1 MVIRKVKYED
11 IEQIVDIDIKDW
23 KIMYRGIIDDNILKN
38 LDRNKKIEKYK
49 KRYETEKIIV
59 AENNETVL
67 GFCWYD
73 DNIENE
79 KNGADSEIVAIYVD
93 CDNLGNGIGKKMME
107 YVMKEL
113 KNEGK
118 RKMIL
123 WCLEKNENARKF
135 YEKMGGKLVNDEKYF
150 EIEGQKY
157 KEVGYIYN
165 I

>member
-1 MVIRKVKYED
+1 MK
-11 IEQIVDIDIKDW
+11 
-23 KIMYRGIIDDNILKN
+23 
-38 LDRNKKIEKYK
+38 
-49 KRYETEKIIV
+49 
-59 AENNETVL
+59 
-67 GFCWYD
+67 
-73 DNIENE
+73 

-113 KNEGK
+113 KNKGK

-123 WCLEKNENARKF
+123 WCLEENENARKF

>member
-1 MVIRKVKYED
+1 MLIRKVKYED

-59 AENNETVL
+59 AENNGTVL

-79 KNGADSEIVAIYVD
+79 KKRSRFRN
-93 CDNLGNGIGKKMME
+93 CGNICR
-107 YVMKEL
+107 L
-113 KNEGK
+113 
-118 RKMIL
+118 
-123 WCLEKNENARKF
+123 
-135 YEKMGGKLVNDEKYF
+135 
-150 EIEGQKY
+150 
-157 KEVGYIYN
+157 
-165 I
+165 

>member
-1 MVIRKVKYED
+1 MLIRKVKYED

-59 AENNETVL
+59 AENHETVL

-93 CDNLGNGIGKKMME
+93 CDNLGNGI
-107 YVMKEL
+107 
-113 KNEGK
+113 GK

>member
-1 MVIRKVKYED
+1 MLIRKVKYKD

-59 AENNETVL
+59 AENNGTVL

-79 KNGADSEIVAIYVD
+79 KNGGDSEIVAIYVD
-93 CDNLGNGIGKKMME
+93 CDKLGNGIGKKMME

-113 KNEGK
+113 KNKGK

-123 WCLEKNENARKF
+123 WCLEENENARKF

-157 KEVGYIYN
+157 KEVGYIYD

>member
-1 MVIRKVKYED
+1 M
-11 IEQIVDIDIKDW
+11 
-23 KIMYRGIIDDNILKN
+23 
-38 LDRNKKIEKYK
+38 
-49 KRYETEKIIV
+49 
-59 AENNETVL
+59 
-67 GFCWYD
+67 
-73 DNIENE
+73 
-79 KNGADSEIVAIYVD
+79 AIYVD

-123 WCLEKNENARKF
+123 WCLEENENARKF

-150 EIEGQKY
+150 ETEGQKY
-157 KEVGYIYN
+157 KEVGYIYD